1 MKERSLARRLW
12 SQEVSS
18 LKLPCIAIKR
28 DGAMSPSLANFS
40 GGSLAAAEPEE
51 PVSPCGQMFCQP
63 NMNCY
68 ILCTLGFKNPIN
80 LPEFRKTMEETL
92 VKHKR
97 FHIVMK
103 KNVKGTDVWV
113 PTEVDIDAHIFEPSS
128 FSKEDFAAP
137 HFVENYIADLAT
149 APSMSFSQPL
159 WECHVLNGTSGHA
172 AAHMVLRM
180 HHSLG
185 DGTSLMS
192 LLLAST
198 RCVEHPDMLP
208 SIPSKRKKQ
217 TGALHTFLLS
227 SLWKNFL
234 IAWNTM
240 IGLAYLFTTVLWLK
254 DSDTKIKGHAGEGM
268 AQKSVMFAS
277 INLDDMRL
285 VKEALNGTI
294 NDVFMGI
301 VGAGLLWK
309 NTSKLNCLRIRAT
322 VLMDSRPSPGLQSP
336 WGNRLGSL
344 IFPIP
349 LKYYSDPLDRLRAVK
364 KTSEHMKASLEG
376 TFTYYSGAFLMSIT
390 GPVLPTRIVEQLTL
404 RTTLAVSNVPGP
416 MEPVMFGRN
425 PVVHIYAFTAGA
437 PQSLSV
443 FFQSYAGKAS
453 LVALTSRDLI
463 PDPDTLCHYM
473 VDALQE
479 MKRAVVLLRQDS
491 K

>member
-1 MKERSLARRLW
+1 MWDGFSLSRQ
-12 SQEVSS
+12 SQSQS
-18 LKLPCIAIKR
+18 K
-28 DGAMSPSLANFS
+28 
-40 GGSLAAAEPEE
+40 PEE
-51 PVSPCGQMFCQP
+51 PVSPCGQMFSQP

-97 FHIVMK
+97 FHSVMK

-113 PTEVDIDAHIFEPSS
+113 PTEVDIDAHIFEPSG

-149 APSMSFSQPL
+149 APSMSFSRPL

-198 RCVEHPDMLP
+198 RRVEHPDMLP
-208 SIPSKRKKQ
+208 SIPSKQKKQ
-217 TGALHTFLLS
+217 TAALHTFLLS
-227 SLWKNFL
+227 SLWKNFV

-240 IGLAYLFTTVLWLK
+240 IGLAYLFATVLWLK

-268 AQKSVMFAS
+268 AQKSVIFAS

-294 NDVFMGI
+294 NDVLMGI
-301 VGAGLLWK
+301 VGAGLHRYLETQIHGTMQNGVVNHTK

-322 VLMDSRPSPGLQSP
+322 VLINNRPSPGLQELASMMDGGSQSP

-349 LKYYSDPLDRLRAVK
+349 LKYYSDPLDRIRAAK
-364 KTSEHMKASLEG
+364 KTSDRMKASLEG
-376 TFTYYSGAFLMSIT
+376 AFTYYSGAFLMSIT
-390 GPVLPTRIVEQLTL
+390 GPVLPTRIVEELTL

-416 MEPVMFGRN
+416 MEPVMFGGN
-425 PVVHIYAFTAGA
+425 PIVHIYAFTAGA